1 MVERKLR
8 TDRRTAI
15 SCFFAATIFPAIGC
29 ASRRDGIGLS
39 LEFYNKGLRPLTTR
53 RFDFDGKRGPIPG
66 YLGPSNTEGAMMSFM
81 PGDTKGGIPQSVE
94 VEWFLHSKEFSEWSN
109 NTPSEI
115 KYASTSDEI
124 YKKLQATNA
133 HHIQRVDL
141 TSILNPELIE
151 KIQADR
157 LNTQLKMIIIFRDD
171 KVGITA
177 EPYKWR

>member
-1 MVERKLR
+1 
-8 TDRRTAI
+8 
-15 SCFFAATIFPAIGC
+15 
-29 ASRRDGIGLS
+29 
-39 LEFYNKGLRPLTTR
+39 
-53 RFDFDGKRGPIPG
+53 
-66 YLGPSNTEGAMMSFM
+66 MSFM

-94 VEWFLHSKEFSEWSN
+94 VEWFLHSKEFSDWSN

-115 KYASTSDEI
+115 KYSSASDEI

>member
-1 MVERKLR
+1 MVERKLQ

-15 SCFFAATIFPAIGC
+15 SLFFAATIFPAIGC
-29 ASRRDGIGLS
+29 ASRREGIGLS
-39 LEFYNKGLRPLTTR
+39 LEFYNKGSHPLTTK

-66 YLGPSNTEGAMMSFM
+66 YLGPSLTESKNMGFM
-81 PGDTKGGIPQSVE
+81 PGDIKGGTPQSVE
-94 VEWFLHSKEFSEWSN
+94 VEWFLHSKEFSDWSN

-115 KYASTSDEI
+115 KYSSASDEI

-133 HHIQRVDL
+133 HYIQRVDL